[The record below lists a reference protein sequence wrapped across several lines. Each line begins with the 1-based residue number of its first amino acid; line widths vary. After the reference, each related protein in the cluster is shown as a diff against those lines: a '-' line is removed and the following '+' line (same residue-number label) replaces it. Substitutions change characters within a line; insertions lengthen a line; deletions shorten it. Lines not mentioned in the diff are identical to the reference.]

1 MRRIL
6 TITTAALFSGPALGV
21 DEVSLSQLATWRGAP
36 IDDVGKAT
44 DAYETV
50 VRELG
55 AAIRILRR
63 VLAVDQGLFVL
74 APELEL

>member
-6 TITTAALFSGPALGV
+6 IITTAAFFSGPAFAV

-36 IDDVGKAT
+36 VSDVSAAT
-44 DAYETV
+44 EAYETV

-55 AAIRILRR
+55 AA
-63 VLAVDQGLFVL
+63 
-74 APELEL
+74 